1 MTKSQAKGLGA
12 TCALLTFCVAAR
24 AEEGMWLFNSPPAAL
39 LKSKFNFDVTPAWLE
54 HLQKASVRFDN
65 GGSGSFVSP
74 HGLVMTNQHVGTDC
88 VQNISSQAHDYVK
101 TGFYARTQA
110 EELKCPNLE
119 LDVLMNME
127 DVTARVNAAVPAG
140 AGAEAAEKARRAV
153 INTIE
158 KESLD
163 KTGLRSNVV
172 TLYNGGEYQLYRY
185 KQYTDVRLVFVP
197 EKEAAFFGGDP
208 DNFEYPRYDLDI
220 CFFRVYES
228 NQPAKTADYLKWKE
242 QGAKDGEL
250 VFVSGNPGSTSRL
263 DTIRHLE
270 FLRDRPNPWA
280 LSILFRREVLL
291 RVYSERSD
299 ENRRRAE
306 DQLLE
311 VQNSRKAYVGM
322 EAGLQDPA
330 LIAQKQ
336 AEESKLKDA
345 VERDGKLRASYGN
358 AWDEVAATLK
368 TLGGIYVDLSLLET
382 GQAFNSKLFD
392 IARTLVRLAEERQK
406 PNDARLRE
414 YSDANLESLKQDLF
428 SDAPIYDDLEALEL
442 SDSLS
447 MCAEIKGMQ
456 NDLAAKV
463 LAGKSPDAR
472 AEELVRGTKLKD
484 VAERK
489 RLAQGGMKAIQASTD
504 PMILLARLVDPE
516 SRRLRS
522 IYDNQVNEPRRE
534 AYAKIAQARFAVY
547 GNNVYPD
554 ATFTLRLSFGQV
566 KGYEEDGKQISWTT
580 TFGGAFQHAAQH
592 DNDPPFQLPASWT
605 KEKSKLDLSTP
616 LDFVNT
622 ADIVGGNSGSP
633 VVNRDGDLVGIIFD
647 GNIQSLVLDYI
658 YTDQQARAVAVNSPA
673 IAEALKKIYDAERLV
688 SELGLH

>member
-1 MTKSQAKGLGA
+1 MIKSPAKWVGVA
-12 TCALLTFCVAAR
+12 CALLAFCVAAR
-24 AEEGMWLFNSPPAAL
+24 ADEGMWLFNSPPAAT
-39 LKSKFNFDVTPAWLE
+39 LKSKYNFDVTSGWLE

-88 VQNISSQAHDYVK
+88 VQNISNQEHDYVK
-101 TGFYARTQA
+101 SGFYARTQS

-119 LDVLMNME
+119 LDVLMNIE
-127 DVTARVNAAVPAG
+127 DVTARVNAAIPAG
-140 AGAEAAEKARRAV
+140 ASAEAAEKARRAV
-153 INTIE
+153 INGIE

-197 EKEAAFFGGDP
+197 EKEAAFFGGDT

-220 CFFRVYES
+220 CFFRVYEN
-228 NQPAKTADYLKWKE
+228 NQPAKTPDYLKWKE

-270 FLRDRPNPWA
+270 FLRDRSNPWA
-280 LSILFRREVLL
+280 LSMLFRHEVLL

-311 VQNSRKAYVGM
+311 IQNSRKAYVGM
-322 EAGLQDPA
+322 QAGLQDPA

-345 VERDGKLRASYGN
+345 VQRDAKLQASYGN
-358 AWDEVAATLK
+358 AWDEVAATLQ
-368 TLGGIYVDLSLLET
+368 TLGGIYVDLSLLESE
-382 GQAFNSKLFD
+382 QAFNSKLFD

-414 YSDANLESLKQDLF
+414 YSDANLPALKQDLF

-442 SDSLS
+442 GDSLS
-447 MCAEIKGMQ
+447 MYAGIKGMQ
-456 NDLAAKV
+456 NDLVAKV

-489 RLAQGGMKAIQASTD
+489 RLAHGGMKAIEASTD

-522 IYDNQVNEPRRE
+522 IYDNQVDEPRRE

-547 GNNVYPD
+547 GKNVCPD
-554 ATFTLRLSFGQV
+554 ATFTLRLSFGLV
-566 KGYEEDGKQISWTT
+566 KGYEEDGKQIPWTT
-580 TFGGAFQHAAQH
+580 TFGGAFQHAANH
-592 DNDPPFQLPASWT
+592 DNESPFQLPARWV

-622 ADIVGGNSGSP
+622 ADIIGGNSGSP
-633 VVNRDGDLVGIIFD
+633 VVDRGGDLVGIIFD

-658 YTDQQARAVAVNSPA
+658 YTDQQARAVAVQSAA

>member
-1 MTKSQAKGLGA
+1 MIELRARFLGA
-12 TCALLTFCVAAR
+12 VCALLALGIAAR
-24 AEEGMWLFNSPPAAL
+24 ADEGMWLFNSPPAAV
-39 LKSKFNFDVTPAWLE
+39 LKSKYNFDITPAWLE

-110 EELKCPNLE
+110 DELKCPNLE
-119 LDVLMNME
+119 LDVLMNIE

-140 AGAEAAEKARRAV
+140 ASPEAAEKARRAV

-158 KESLD
+158 KESRD

-172 TLYNGGEYQLYRY
+172 TLYNGGEYHLYRY
-185 KQYTDVRLVFVP
+185 KEYTDVRLVFVP
-197 EKEAAFFGGDP
+197 EKAAASFGGDP

-220 CFFRVYES
+220 CFFRIYEKG
-228 NQPAKTADYLKWKE
+228 QPAQTADYLKWNE

-270 FLRDRPNPWA
+270 FLRDRSNPWA
-280 LSILFRREVLL
+280 LSLLFRREVLL
-291 RVYSERSD
+291 RVYSERSE

-306 DQLLE
+306 DELLE

-322 EAGLQDPA
+322 QAGLQDPA
-330 LIAQKQ
+330 LFLEKQ
-336 AEESKLKDA
+336 AQESKLKDA
-345 VERDGKLRASYGN
+345 VESDPKLRASYGK
-358 AWDEVAATLK
+358 AWDEVAATLH
-368 TLGGIYVDLSLLET
+368 TLDGIYADLSLLES
-382 GQAFNSKLFD
+382 GQAFNSKLFE
-392 IARTLVRLAEERQK
+392 IARMLVRLAEESQK

-414 YSDANLESLKQDLF
+414 YSEANLPALKQELF
-428 SDAPIYDDLEALEL
+428 SDAPIYEDLEALKL
-442 SDSLS
+442 GDSLG
-447 MCAEIKGMQ
+447 MYAGIKGMENELEQ
-456 NDLAAKV
+456 KV

-489 RLAQGGMKAIQASTD
+489 RLGEGGMKVIQASSD

-522 IYDNQVNEPRRE
+522 IYDNQVNEPRRQ
-534 AYAKIAQARFAVY
+534 AYAKIAQARFAVH
-547 GNNVYPD
+547 GTNVYPD
-554 ATFTLRLSFGQV
+554 ATFTLRLSFGEV
-566 KGYEEDGKQISWTT
+566 KGYEEDGKQIPWMTT
-580 TFGGAFQHAAQH
+580 MGGAFAHAAHH
-592 DNDPPFQLPASWT
+592 DNEPPFQLPASWM

-622 ADIVGGNSGSP
+622 ADIIGGNSGSP
-633 VVNRDGDLVGIIFD
+633 VVNRAGDLVGIIFD
-647 GNIQSLVLDYI
+647 GNIQSLVLDYV
-658 YTDQQARAVAVNSPA
+658 YTDKQARALAVHSA
-673 IAEALKKIYDAERLV
+673 GIAEALKKIYSAGRLV

>member
-1 MTKSQAKGLGA
+1 MTKSQATRLGVA
-12 TCALLTFCVAAR
+12 CALLAFCATVR
-24 AEEGMWLFNSPPAAL
+24 ADEGMWLFNSPPTAL
-39 LKSKFNFDVTPAWLE
+39 LKSKYNFDVTPGWLE

-88 VQNISSQAHDYVK
+88 VQNISSQAHDYVQ

-119 LDVLMNME
+119 LDVLMNIQ
-127 DVTARVNAAVPAG
+127 DVTGRVNAAVPAG
-140 AGAEAAEKARRAV
+140 ASLEAAEKARRAV

-220 CFFRVYES
+220 CFFRVYEN
-228 NQPAKTADYLKWKE
+228 NQPAKTPDYLKWKE
-242 QGAKDGEL
+242 QGAQDGEL
-250 VFVSGNPGSTSRL
+250 VFVSGNPAATSRL

-270 FLRDRPNPWA
+270 FLRDRSNPWA

-291 RVYSERSD
+291 RVYSERSV

-322 EAGLQDPA
+322 QAGLQDPA
-330 LIAQKQ
+330 LIARKQ
-336 AEESKLKDA
+336 AEENKLKEA
-345 VERDGKLRASYGN
+345 VEQDGKLRASYGN
-358 AWDEVAATLK
+358 AWEEVAATLQ

-382 GQAFNSKLFD
+382 GQAFHSKLFD
-392 IARTLVRLAEERQK
+392 IARTLVRLAEESQK
-406 PNDARLRE
+406 PNAARLRE
-414 YSDANLESLKQDLF
+414 YSEANLASLKQDLF

-442 SDSLS
+442 GDSLG
-447 MCAEIKGMQ
+447 MYAEIKGMQ
-456 NDLAAKV
+456 NALVAKV

-489 RLAQGGMKAIQASTD
+489 RLAHGGMKAIEASTD

-522 IYDNQVNEPRRE
+522 IYDNQVDEPRRE

-547 GNNVYPD
+547 GKNVYPD

-566 KGYEEDGKQISWTT
+566 KGYVEDGKQVSWTT

-592 DNDPPFQLPASWT
+592 DNEAPFQLPARWT

-622 ADIVGGNSGSP
+622 ADIIGGNSGSP

-658 YTDQQARAVAVNSPA
+658 YTDQQARAVAVQSAA
-673 IAEALKKIYDAERLV
+673 IAEALEKIYDAERLV